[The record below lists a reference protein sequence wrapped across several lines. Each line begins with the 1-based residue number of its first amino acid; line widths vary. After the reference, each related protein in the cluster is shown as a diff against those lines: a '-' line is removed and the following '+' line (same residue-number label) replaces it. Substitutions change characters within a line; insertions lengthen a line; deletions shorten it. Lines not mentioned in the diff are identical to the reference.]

1 MRTLDARASAG
12 GAVYDELACAA
23 LHDTHLAAQ
32 RRHGRATNITWVGL
46 TVVAPR
52 AAAVYVN
59 VFEENADPGEPY
71 GCVMPNASVLR
82 NDTHWMT
89 VQGAVF
95 RDVRVRELGATALG
109 GCFNCAPGTPCA
121 LRLEQV
127 ALPESAAFVCHNE
140 GAGLSQFC
148 GRRL

>member
-1 MRTLDARASAG
+1 MTNWPVQPFTIRRTCSPLDFG
-12 GAVYDELACAA
+12 
-23 LHDTHLAAQ
+23 
-32 RRHGRATNITWVGL
+32 
-46 TVVAPR
+46 
-52 AAAVYVN
+52 AAVYVN

-95 RDVRVRELGATALG
+95 RDVRVRELGAAALG

-121 LRLEQV
+121 LRLERV

-140 GAGLSQFC
+140 GPGLSQFC
-148 GRRL
+148 GRRLGGRL